1 MWERHFIKGY
11 AVLGIFALAVAPALA
26 KEKKDTI
33 TIDIED
39 SDGSTMTLSLTTDLV
54 SGVIEGMV
62 DEDFECD
69 GDTESDTREMFEY
82 LSKNGKGSRYTLE
95 KEDGEVIKAHRR
107 KDQLELEILKPNE
120 DPTQVSMPWLLAE
133 CMLGNRVAAREL
145 QKADGLQFSVA
156 KDGGI
161 AIRVE

>member
-1 MWERHFIKGY
+1 MLKQRLMNGC
-11 AVLGIFALAVAPALA
+11 AVLGVLVISAVPTLA

-39 SDGSTMTLSLTTDLV
+39 SDGSTMTLSLSADFI
-54 SGVIEGMV
+54 SGMIEGMV
-62 DEDFECD
+62 DEDLECD
-69 GDTESDTREMFEY
+69 SDIDSDSRAMFEY
-82 LSKNGKGSRYTLE
+82 LSRNGKGSRYTLE
-95 KEDGEVIKAHRR
+95 KEDGEIVKARRR
-107 KDQLELEILKPNE
+107 KDQLELEILKPDE
-120 DPTQVSMPWLLAE
+120 DSTHVSMPWLLAE
-133 CMLGNRVAAREL
+133 CMLGNKVAAKEL